1 MRAGGG
7 NPFLLDSSRPR
18 MPLTEYTGREL
29 RYRSLAAAHPAEAE
43 QLAQLAQ
50 EEVDRRW
57 ATYEEM
63 ASQGAD
69 RFPPTATVRRRAT
82 RGAGR

>member
-1 MRAGGG
+1 VRYDPLVRAGGG

-18 MPLTEYTGREL
+18 ITFNEYAGREL
-29 RYRSLAAAHPAEAE
+29 RYRILARTHPPEAE
-43 QLAQLAQ
+43 RLLVLAQ

-63 ASQGAD
+63 ASRGPE
-69 RFPPTATVRRRAT
+69 RFAAAVDGEVR
-82 RGAGR
+82 